1 VCSGTTLLEN
11 TNGER
16 EELVYLTTS
25 ELIELHR
32 LLIKDAREYVQ
43 ASQNADP
50 INIIINFFKKLF
62 GRR

>member
-1 VCSGTTLLEN
+1 MEN